1 MYFNKL
7 ILGLM
12 IAFAIQTLSIKPA
25 WAIKKRLQSTHAERL
40 SKLTND
46 PLESA
51 DFLNSGWLHEASIAV
66 LDKTGRDDPQILW
79 RRARSIINQGENLP
93 PDQAIEYY
101 QRALE
106 IVELAV
112 EKNDEHPNAQE
123 VLAVACGRVS
133 PV

>member
-66 LDKTGRDDPQILW
+66 LDKKLGGMILKSSGAQLSIKVKIFLPIKPLNIISAHW
-79 RRARSIINQGENLP
+79 RSLSWQLKRTTNILMHRRCWLS
-93 PDQAIEYY
+93 
-101 QRALE
+101 
-106 IVELAV
+106 LAV
-112 EKNDEHPNAQE
+112 E
-123 VLAVACGRVS
+123 
-133 PV
+133 